1 MIKLFVS
8 LFAIMQFGIAF
19 SQTTPKGL
27 EVKSKAPIFSAKD
40 QNGKDFNLQKA
51 LKKGAVILVFYR
63 GQWCPFCNKQLSQL
77 QDSLPQIE
85 AKGATLVA
93 VSPEQLENITKTVG
107 KTKAVYPILH
117 DEDLKIMKAYDV
129 AFKVDNATIE
139 KYKTYGID
147 FDNANGNNGASLPV
161 PAVYIIDKKGKIVF
175 KSFDTDY
182 RKRVSVATILAN
194 L

>member
-8 LFAIMQFGIAF
+8 LFAVMQFGIAF

-27 EVKSKAPIFSAKD
+27 EVNDKAPIFNAKD
-40 QNGKDFNLQKA
+40 QSGKDFNLQKA
-51 LKKGAVILVFYR
+51 LKKGAVVLVFYR
-63 GQWCPFCNKQLSQL
+63 GQWCPYCNKQLSQL

-93 VSPEQLENITKTVG
+93 VSPEQVENITKTIG
-107 KTKAVYPILH
+107 KTKAAYPILH

-129 AFKVDNATIE
+129 AFKVDDATIE

-147 FDNANGNNGASLPV
+147 FEKANGSNGANLPV
-161 PAVYIIDKKGKIVF
+161 PAVYIINKKGKIVF
-175 KSFDTDY
+175 KSFDADY
-182 RKRVSVATILAN
+182 RKRVSVATILTN